1 MTPLG
6 VAHLT
11 ALELSP
17 PVFVREAAKAGFAS
31 VGLRVAPAAPGAVEY
46 PLKKGTQAQ
55 QELRRILQG
64 EGIRLYDVEFFPL
77 TPGVDVSGYAGLLE
91 AAADLGAVSV
101 NVSGDDPD
109 FLRLTQTFA
118 AMCELAG
125 VFGMRVDLEFM
136 RWRICA
142 NLHDAVGL
150 VSAAGQP
157 NGAILLDC
165 LHLNRSGGKSA
176 ELHDAPAGFIRVAQ
190 LCDAS
195 PRMPATEAEV
205 IAEARE
211 GRLPPGMGSL
221 PLIELV
227 QALPSNTAFT
237 VEVPIPAMDAPSRLA
252 LNYKAAREVLLRA
265 GR

>member
-1 MTPLG
+1 LSPLG

-11 ALELSP
+11 ALELPP
-17 PVFVREAAKAGFAS
+17 PVLVREAAKAGFAS
-31 VGLRVAPAAPGAVEY
+31 VGLRVAPVAPGAIEY
-46 PLKKGTQAQ
+46 PLKMGTEAQ

-64 EGIRLYDVEFFPL
+64 EGVRLYDVEFFPL
-77 TPGVDVSGYAGLLE
+77 TPEIDVQSYAGLLE
-91 AAADLGAVSV
+91 ASADLGAVSV

-109 FLRLTQTFA
+109 FVRLTQTFV

-125 VFGMRVDLEFM
+125 AFGLRIDLEFM
-136 RWRICA
+136 RWRVCA
-142 NLHDAVGL
+142 NLNDAVRL

-165 LHLNRSGGKSA
+165 LHLNRSGSKPT
-176 ELHDAPAGFIRVAQ
+176 ELRDVPAGLIRVAQ

-211 GRLPPGMGSL
+211 GRLPPGEGSL
-221 PLIELV
+221 PLIEIV
-227 QALPSNTAFT
+227 RTLPSDAAFT

-252 LNYKAAREVLLRA
+252 LNHKAARAVLTSAER
-265 GR
+265 